1 MIKLRGQAESGEWV
15 EFWVYDIIS
24 NDEVWTVAWCISSS
38 HPDESIKYDDIKTVT
53 IRPAEDLQSSNALI
67 KAAGK
72 QLLDEIRV
80 RLSKTWRIHS
90 TTGALSGYDKQQV
103 DEIIDEMEA
112 KL

>member
-1 MIKLRGQAESGEWV
+1 MMIKLRGQAESGEWV

-53 IRPAEDLQSSNALI
+53 IRPAEDLQSSDALI

-72 QLLDEIRV
+72 QLKEN
-80 RLSKTWRIHS
+80 KNEE
-90 TTGALSGYDKQQV
+90 G
-103 DEIIDEMEA
+103 
-112 KL
+112 